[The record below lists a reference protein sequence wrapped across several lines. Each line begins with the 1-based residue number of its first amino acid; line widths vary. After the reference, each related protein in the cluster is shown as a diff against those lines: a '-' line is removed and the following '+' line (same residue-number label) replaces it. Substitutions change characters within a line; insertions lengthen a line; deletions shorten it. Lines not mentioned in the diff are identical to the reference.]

1 MKIRIAGLSL
11 LASLFLLTA
20 CGQKGPLYLE
30 KEPKS
35 AAAAEVEKD
44 AVAGKAEEN
53 ADKEASP
60 EAKD

>member
-1 MKIRIAGLSL
+1 MKIRFAGLSL

-30 KEPKS
+30 KEPKP

-44 AVAGKAEEN
+44 AAAGRGFC
-53 ADKEASP
+53 SGP
-60 EAKD
+60 G